1 MGAVTTGSWQHLAV
15 TRSGSSLRLFING
28 TQLGSTLSNST
39 DFTDNQL
46 KIGYY
51 FSSSYAI
58 NAKIDEFR
66 VTKGIA
72 RETASFAPYDGPFP
86 DY

>member
-15 TRSGSSLRLFING
+15 TRSGSSLRLFVNG

-39 DFTDNQL
+39 NFTDNQL

-51 FSSSYAI
+51 YNSDYAI
-58 NAKIDEFR
+58 NAKVDEFR

-72 RETASFAPYDGPFP
+72 RNTAGFTPYDGPFP
-86 DY
+86 DS